1 MLSQSYA
8 NNSFNQ
14 CNCARTDGLSCKR
27 SDDTSDHNI
36 EEYLN
41 LLTSKF
47 EKLGMPLPIILT
59 CLLGMCLLYFAV
71 ECCSSDLI
79 SMDVFILGP
88 VPRMENDSQT
98 SRSGAKSLL
107 NLLSWSCQKVKD
119 CTCSQLKICFAV
131 FIIAMIF
138 LAPTIFYDR
147 LYNLDYI
154 FCKKGYYEI
163 RTTDIKDIKDITCE
177 GWFEFRYLNLI
188 KYFPI
193 RYNIH

>member
-79 SMDVFILGP
+79 SMDVFLLGP
-88 VPRMENDSQT
+88 GPKMENDSKT
-98 SRSGAKSLL
+98 SKGVLFLKIYNVATLGVKALL
-107 NLLSWSCQKVKD
+107 NLFKNNRILPP
-119 CTCSQLKICFAV
+119 
-131 FIIAMIF
+131 IF
-138 LAPTIFYDR
+138 LQLQFFFE
-147 LYNLDYI
+147 N
-154 FCKKGYYEI
+154 FCYH
-163 RTTDIKDIKDITCE
+163 
-177 GWFEFRYLNLI
+177 YLLQ
-188 KYFPI
+188 
-193 RYNIH
+193 